1 MVRYRVIYNTDVK
14 FGYKIQQSDIV
25 ESDVAISWKEIARR
39 LNIDTDSIVDI
50 VVIL

>member
-1 MVRYRVIYNTDVK
+1 MVRYRVSYNTEVI
-14 FGYKIQQSDIV
+14 FGYQMTQTDIV
-25 ESDVAISWKEIARR
+25 ESEDAISRKEIARR

>member
-1 MVRYRVIYNTDVK
+1 MVRYRVIYNTEVK
-14 FGYKIQQSDIV
+14 FGYKMQQTDIF
-25 ESDVAISWKEIARR
+25 ESEDAISRKEIARR

>member
-1 MVRYRVIYNTDVK
+1 MVRYRVTYNTEVK
-14 FGYKIQQSDIV
+14 FGYKLKQTDIV
-25 ESDVAISWKEIARR
+25 ESEDAISRKEIARR

>member
-1 MVRYRVIYNTDVK
+1 MVRYRVTYNTEVK
-14 FGYKIQQSDIV
+14 FGYEIQQTDIV
-25 ESDVAISWKEIARR
+25 ESEDAISRKEIARR